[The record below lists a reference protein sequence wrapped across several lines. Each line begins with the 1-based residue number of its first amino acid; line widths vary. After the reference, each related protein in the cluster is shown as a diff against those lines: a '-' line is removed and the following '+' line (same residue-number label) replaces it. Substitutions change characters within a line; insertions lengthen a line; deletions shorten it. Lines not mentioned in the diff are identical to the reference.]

1 MPEYY
6 FDIETKATGDK
17 PDYVNDEIISIA
29 YQPLDNNT
37 GRPRGPLTILKAWES
52 SEEDMLAQFLPLFNP
67 DHPWQFVPIGNNLSF
82 DYTCLLYRYR
92 NYGTDIKAWK
102 LFTERPSV
110 DIKALLVLFN
120 GGSFKGSGLDNF
132 TRKAVSGAA
141 IIDWVN
147 AGDYAAV
154 EEYIRNEAAIMMST
168 ETRRR
173 LRMKLAIGSKPSLTG
188 RADRGC
194 GGRGGAAR
202 RVSHG
207 GDGSRPPTT

>member
-6 FDIETKATGDK
+6 FDIETKATGEK
-17 PDYVNDEIISIA
+17 PDYVNDEIISIC
-29 YQPLDNNT
+29 YQPLDNHT
-37 GRPRGPLTILKAWES
+37 GRPKGPLTILKGWET
-52 SEEDMLAQFLPLFNP
+52 SEEDMLARFLPLFNP

-92 NYGTDIKAWK
+92 HYGTDIKAWK

-132 TRKAVSGAA
+132 TRKATSGAQV
-141 IIDWVN
+141 IEWVN

-154 EEYIRNEAAIMMST
+154 EEYIRNEAAAFIELYQYLLRTMP
-168 ETRRR
+168 ETWRAFARE
-173 LRMKLAIGSKPSLTG
+173 IGLEG
-188 RADRGC
+188 QE
-194 GGRGGAAR
+194 
-202 RVSHG
+202 
-207 GDGSRPPTT
+207 